1 MYKRHHV
8 NIEVEVFAEMSQVFL
23 VVGTSKVRTRSVL
36 SPVTDKQ
43 MAVGRERA
51 FCGPHNPAANNT
63 GLRRVA
69 RGAPIEGSAILVS

>member
-51 FCGPHNPAANNT
+51 FCGPHNPAAEQHWT
-63 GLRRVA
+63 KKSSE
-69 RGAPIEGSAILVS
+69 RGPN